1 MYLLYIL
8 NSKWC
13 VQNKHA
19 TRVFWSH
26 TIEGERISFDDTPFT
41 VAAIHKLHCQFGN
54 HYYKEHSANCSK
66 SIRLQ
71 GTQKIGC
78 SPHIHIQ
85 KLHEYPEFNVPPY
98 VTASL
103 GTRQLKEVRAK
114 RLGELKETLARGN
127 KLELQIKY
135 FVLLLEQKLTKDLT
149 QLIFSCCFIYR
160 KSTS

>member
-1 MYLLYIL
+1 MVFFRI
-8 NSKWC
+8 SIRT
-13 VQNKHA
+13 

-71 GTQKIGC
+71 GTRKIGC
-78 SPHIHIQ
+78 PAHIHIH
-85 KLHEYPEFNVPPY
+85 KLLVYPEFNVPPN

-103 GTRQLKEVRAK
+103 GTGQLKEMGAK
-114 RLGELKETLARGN
+114 RLGELKEALAR
-127 KLELQIKY
+127 E
-135 FVLLLEQKLTKDLT
+135 
-149 QLIFSCCFIYR
+149 
-160 KSTS
+160 TS